1 MQKDF
6 YHLRRRNTAI
16 KSQFIAYIQSG
27 LPRMTAYAKTGE
39 DFYLS
44 EKRVRDIVAGRAWPF
59 LFTLFWNNQVPDT
72 QNEQL
77 IREN

>member
-6 YHLRRRNTAI
+6 YHLHRRNTAI

-59 LFTLFWNNQVPDT
+59 CLLSFGSWQMRKIYELHG
-72 QNEQL
+72 
-77 IREN
+77 